1 MTIKIN
7 EFGFLFDTSIL
18 YINFSRSGIIA
29 LVAIYAALKIRKLY
43 KKQKNKIET
52 PAPKRT
58 VRKEN

>member
-29 LVAIYAALKIRKLY
+29 LVAIYAALKVRKLY
-43 KKQKNKIET
+43 KKQKNKIAT
-52 PAPKRT
+52 PTPKRT
-58 VRKEN
+58 TRKEN